1 MEERRIPLH
10 TKANNLWA
18 TDQVIKD
25 EYDTLLKVDRQ
36 KIKED
41 ADFLESSPGL
51 DRYNL
56 LYPFKYNKITIN
68 TEKGYINASP
78 INIGQKQNLFI
89 ATQGP
94 KENTIEDF
102 WTMVWEFNCKVIVML
117 TNLIE
122 ADKIKCENYWEAK
135 MDKFE
140 VNAKEV
146 EKKDMYLVREI
157 KLKNLSKKEE
167 KERTVNQIHFTKW
180 PDQGAIL
187 DNNLLIFCEIN
198 KLIDDLNKTEPNQ
211 PNQPIIVHCSAGQG
225 RTGTFI
231 AMYLIEKEIEKQ
243 IKDDCQIIRF
253 NIFNLVRKLKEM
265 RAAMVNTYEQYFS
278 IYYFAYF
285 LLDKI
290 NN

>member
-1 MEERRIPLH
+1 MKQQFIPLVGID
-10 TKANNLWA
+10 TSRREKE
-18 TDQVIKD
+18 
-25 EYDTLLKVDRQ
+25 EYHILDHRD
-36 KIKED
+36 
-41 ADFLESSPGL
+41 L
-51 DRYNL
+51 DRYNVNS
-56 LYPFKYNKITIN
+56 PFKYNQITIN
-68 TEKGYINASP
+68 DGKYINASP
-78 INIGQKQNLFI
+78 ISIGQQQNLFI

-117 TNLIE
+117 CNLIQ
-122 ADKIKCENYWEAK
+122 DQYSQCENYWEAK

-146 EKKDMYLVREI
+146 EKKDMYLLREI

-167 KERTVNQIHFTKW
+167 KERTVNQIHFTGW
-180 PDQGAIL
+180 PDKTAIL
-187 DNNLLIFCEIN
+187 DNKLLIFCEIN

-243 IKDDCQIIRF
+243 IKDNCQIIRF

-265 RAAMVNTYEQYFS
+265 RAGMVHSCGQYFS

>member
-1 MEERRIPLH
+1 
-10 TKANNLWA
+10 
-18 TDQVIKD
+18 
-25 EYDTLLKVDRQ
+25 
-36 KIKED
+36 
-41 ADFLESSPGL
+41 
-51 DRYNL
+51 
-56 LYPFKYNKITIN
+56 
-68 TEKGYINASP
+68 
-78 INIGQKQNLFI
+78 
-89 ATQGP
+89 
-94 KENTIEDF
+94 
-102 WTMVWEFNCKVIVML
+102 MVWESKSKVIVML

-180 PDQGAIL
+180 PDQGAIM

-243 IKDDCQIIRF
+243 IKDNCQIIRF

>member
-1 MEERRIPLH
+1 MHSKGYDLQVSDGTMREQFKPLVGIDTPRRE
-10 TKANNLWA
+10 NG
-18 TDQVIKD
+18 
-25 EYDTLLKVDRQ
+25 EYHILDHRD
-36 KIKED
+36 
-41 ADFLESSPGL
+41 L
-51 DRYNL
+51 DRYKTNS
-56 LYPFKYNKITIN
+56 PFKYNYITIN
-68 TEKGYINASP
+68 GGKYINASP
-78 INIGQKQNLFI
+78 ISIGQQQNLFI

-94 KENTIEDF
+94 KDNTIEDF
-102 WTMVWEFNCKVIVML
+102 WTMVWESKSKVIVML

-243 IKDDCQIIRF
+243 IKDNCQIIRF

-265 RAAMVNTYEQYFS
+265 RAAMVNTYEQYVS